1 MDIGPIWRA
10 MLKNKAGFV
19 LIALQIAV
27 TMTIM
32 VNAFA
37 IMQERAN
44 NVGRESGM
52 DEANTFALASASFG
66 EHDREAAKVLIDED
80 LALIRGLP
88 GVKDAVATNS
98 FPLRQGGWSMG
109 LQTEPG
115 SQTADSIGSAIY
127 FVDEHG
133 VDTFAVNIIDG
144 KNFTPEQVTW
154 QPVDDNTWPAY
165 GIVTEAL
172 AKELFPDE
180 EGSYVGK
187 TFYVN
192 DVDPVNIVGVMER
205 LQAPWE
211 GWSGVEKSMLV
222 PQRRTSEFQRYLI
235 RTEPGYRDELMP
247 QVEELLASSNKD
259 RLIRDMTT
267 MGEVRKLAYLGD
279 TAMIKILS
287 FVVGMLT
294 IITGLGIVGLASFNV
309 SRRTRQIGIR
319 RALGAT
325 KPAIVRYFMVENFI
339 VSSVG
344 LIIGGVLSVALN
356 IAMVEAFSL
365 EPLAWYVIP
374 IAMIALWTVGQAA
387 VAGPAKKASNISPA
401 IATRSS

>member
-32 VNAFA
+32 VNAIA

-44 NVGRESGM
+44 DAGRESGL
-52 DEANTFALASASFG
+52 DEANTFAFASASFG
-66 EHDREAAKVLIDED
+66 DTSAEKMKVLIDED
-80 LALIRGLP
+80 LATIRGLP
-88 GVKDAVATNS
+88 GVKSATATNS

-109 LQTEPG
+109 LQTKPG
-115 SQTADSIGSAIY
+115 NESTDSVGTAIY

-133 VDTFAVNIIDG
+133 VDTFDVDIIDG
-144 KNFTPEQVTW
+144 KNFTPEQIAW
-154 QPVDDNTWPAY
+154 QVEGINTWPTF
-165 GIVTEAL
+165 GIISHAA
-172 AKELFPDE
+172 AKELFPE
-180 EGSYVGK
+180 ESGTYVGK
-187 TFYVN
+187 TIYVN
-192 DVDPVNIVGVMER
+192 DNDPVNIIGVADK
-205 LQAPWE
+205 LQAPWG

-222 PQRRTSEFQRYLI
+222 PQRRTSELQRYVV
-235 RTEPGYRDELMP
+235 RAEPGYRDELMP
-247 QVEELLASSNKD
+247 QIEELLANSNMD

-267 MGEVRKLAYLGD
+267 IVQVKKLSYLGD
-279 TAMIKILS
+279 IAMVKILS
-287 FVVGMLT
+287 FVVALLT

-339 VSSVG
+339 VSSIG
-344 LIIGGVLSVALN
+344 LAIGAILSVALN
-356 IAMVEAFSL
+356 LVMVEAFAL
-365 EPLAWYVIP
+365 QPLAWYVIP
-374 IAMIALWTVGQAA
+374 VAMIALLAVGQVA
-387 VAGPAKKASNISPA
+387 VAGPARKASNITPA
-401 IATRSS
+401 IATRSI